1 MLDHMKKLSSLIM
14 VIAFLAMNVASATAA
29 DCSDEALCGNFL
41 NVVSVDDIGNQDES
55 QGKAICDFCSC
66 CHNHSNVS
74 TLHGKAE
81 YVAIASQALH
91 NRAGDNYFSQLNYPP
106 SKPPQS

>member
-1 MLDHMKKLSSLIM
+1 MADMKKLPTFIM
-14 VIAFLAMNVASATAA
+14 VIALLAMNIASATAA

-41 NVVSVDDIGNQDES
+41 NIVTIDDMGNQDDS

-66 CHNHSNVS
+66 CHHHSNVS

-81 YVAIASQALH
+81 YIAIITQTRH
-91 NRAGDNYFSQLNYPP
+91 NQVGENYFSQLNYPP
-106 SKPPQS
+106 SKPPKS